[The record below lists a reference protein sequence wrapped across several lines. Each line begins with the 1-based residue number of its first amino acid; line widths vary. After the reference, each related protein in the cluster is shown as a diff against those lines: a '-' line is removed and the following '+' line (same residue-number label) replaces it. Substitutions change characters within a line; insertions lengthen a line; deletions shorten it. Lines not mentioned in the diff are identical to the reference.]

1 VSLVLMVQF
10 SLPYNNAGRAD
21 VFHKFILVFLKV
33 LCSPNILF
41 INYVVFKYSIN
52 LLSTST
58 PCLKD
63 TLGQTLK

>member
-1 VSLVLMVQF
+1 MAQF
-10 SLPYNNAGRAD
+10 SLTYNNAGRAD
-21 VFHKFILVFLKV
+21 VLRNFILVFLKV
-33 LCSPNILF
+33 FYGPNILF

-63 TLGQTLK
+63 TLRQTLK